1 MNANQLEVVKW
12 WHQDR
17 SYKKGVA
24 LLARFC
30 RNKVLVN
37 TLTKKTERYGRG
49 KLEYQLPKAVKL
61 NFRKMPQ
68 LSDLPDVNE
77 STDAFES
84 LETTELLDT
93 VELPEVNKEEVS
105 GDGIVEDSVE
115 NIAEN
120 IVVEKP
126 LPVGTK
132 VPIISDKPLGQ
143 YPKVIRRLKYE
154 YSELYKARGI
164 SHKNMTAVP
173 ELNTPDNN
181 KLRSGYLQGM
191 KDISLRMD
199 FLYMHIKEYEDKN
212 IIPAEELIW
221 PKPKADDAVVVDAP
235 SLSKRRQNL
244 LNANYKDR
252 NVLRFQQIKKADKEN
267 PLPEGPKRES
277 IKLRMQYRL
286 VEINKIE
293 NQLLQIQKD
302 ALKTK

>member
-12 WHQDR
+12 WHLGREYQ
-17 SYKKGVA
+17 KGVA

-30 RNKVLVN
+30 RNKVLIN
-37 TLTKKTERYGRG
+37 TLMKKTERYGRG

-61 NFRKMPQ
+61 NFRKMP
-68 LSDLPDVNE
+68 
-77 STDAFES
+77 
-84 LETTELLDT
+84 
-93 VELPEVNKEEVS
+93 ELPELPELPNDIESSNANELPVVNEEEVS
-105 GDGIVEDSVE
+105 GETHVSEILQPDGI
-115 NIAEN
+115 
-120 IVVEKP
+120 
-126 LPVGTK
+126 K
-132 VPIISDKPLGQ
+132 VPLISDKPLDQ

-181 KLRSGYLQGM
+181 KLRSRFLQGM

-212 IIPAEELIW
+212 IIPAEDIIW
-221 PKPKADDAVVVDAP
+221 PKPKADDSVVVDAP

-267 PLPEGPKRES
+267 PMPEGPKREK
-277 IKLRMQYRL
+277 IKLR
-286 VEINKIE
+286 
-293 NQLLQIQKD
+293 IQKRD
-302 ALKTK
+302 SEILFIDNQIIEIQKNAGETK